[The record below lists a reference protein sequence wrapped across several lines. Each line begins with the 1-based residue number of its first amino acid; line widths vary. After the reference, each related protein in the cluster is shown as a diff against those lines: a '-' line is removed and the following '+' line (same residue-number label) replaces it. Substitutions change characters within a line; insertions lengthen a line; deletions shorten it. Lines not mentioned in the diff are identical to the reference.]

1 MSNLLSIH
9 NSKNQIGIGTN
20 SISVSSSL
28 TIKEDSKKYIV
39 FNTGNNSIDTYRPI
53 ELEETTT
60 LSTVKTHSI
69 SSPKLLY
76 ISSNSIINSLS
87 FSSSANTHLMVSNVG
102 VLGFV
107 DRTGPTMIITS
118 TTSGIT
124 NGITTNNS
132 FILLTFTSNKTITN
146 FTSEKIIVS
155 NGSISNFSATSSTVY
170 TAKFTPS
177 SDGVC
182 AISVGV
188 NTFTDVNGNNN
199 TETTQ
204 FNWTYDSIAP
214 TITSVTSTTTNNS
227 YGVGNSIN
235 ITLTFTKNVTL
246 SGGNI
251 LVTLETG
258 TTDRIVSISSVSD
271 STTAVGTYIV
281 QAGDTSSDLTVKTIG
296 LSGGT
301 LQDIAGNAMIFN
313 IGTNLAASSAIVI
326 DTTAPTITSIT
337 STTNNGSYKVGDPD
351 INITINFSESV
362 TLTGS
367 ILVTLETGTTDRTVS
382 ISDFSNLTTKAGTYQ
397 IIAGDTTSALTVKTI
412 ELVSGATL
420 KDAAGNDISSF
431 NIGTN
436 LTASSS
442 IIIDTIA
449 PTITSVTSTTVNGT
463 YGIGDSIN
471 ITINFS
477 ENVTLTSGTITITLE
492 TGTTDRTVT
501 INSVSNSNTASGN
514 YTVQAGDTSSD
525 LTVKTI
531 AISVPESLED
541 ITGNAMS
548 SFDIGTNLAASSA
561 IVIDSTA
568 PTITTGPSLTSSNSY
583 STLATSSDTVTLT
596 FTTSETIKTPTISIN
611 GQTPSISSSG
621 NTWTATYSPQTTHN
635 VGPILYS
642 ITYEDLAGNSGSTI
656 SNTTSTI
663 AHYETNDLR
672 HYMWKQ
678 NLQTGS
684 EARGSVG
691 YTYLRGYFQFH
702 SSLAYAF
709 AEDSS
714 WGGDGFYVGI
724 PGVSTIVWE
733 SAGMSGDNDIPPQ
746 RNTSTGKAYI
756 FKIVFDQRNV
766 SGGTDYR
773 TYVDTPLANVNY
785 RIYCTRYSLNTSS
798 TTVLT
803 TSLHTEVGTQH
814 PWFTVSSNYI
824 TQKRRTFT
832 NTQKLKITRSTKST
846 GSTFGGYWNINL
858 HDIIGHNN
866 SSHIYKV
873 SLISLSTFNYNNK
886 YGYLLTDIPAGHTYD
901 RYSTHGGQSYYGNT
915 FSYDDDFDLLTGYG
929 GNFF

>member
-1 MSNLLSIH
+1 MYILYMSNLLSIH

-28 TIKEDSKKYIV
+28 TIKENSKRYIV

-281 QAGDTSSDLTVKTIG
+281 QSGDISNALTVNSIG

-301 LQDIAGNAMIFN
+301 LQDIAGNDMIFN
-313 IGTNLAASSAIVI
+313 IGTNLEASSAIVI

-382 ISDFSNLTTKAGTYQ
+382 ISDFSNLTTTTGNYE

-442 IIIDTIA
+442 IIIDTTA
-449 PTITSVTSTTVNGT
+449 PTVTNIINNSTSTLAKAGVEVTLTITANEAISQPTVIFNSGNTSVTNSTIYSG
-463 YGIGDSIN
+463 
-471 ITINFS
+471 
-477 ENVTLTSGTITITLE
+477 SGT
-492 TGTTDRTVT
+492 
-501 INSVSNSNTASGN
+501 
-514 YTVQAGDTSSD
+514 
-525 LTVKTI
+525 
-531 AISVPESLED
+531 
-541 ITGNAMS
+541 
-548 SFDIGTNLAASSA
+548 
-561 IVIDSTA
+561 
-568 PTITTGPSLTSSNSY
+568 
-583 STLATSSDTVTLT
+583 
-596 FTTSETIKTPTISIN
+596 
-611 GQTPSISSSG
+611 
-621 NTWTATYSPQTTHN
+621 TWTAKYTVHTNDTDGN
-635 VGPILYS
+635 VT
-642 ITYEDLAGNSGSTI
+642 ITVTATDLAGNS
-656 SNTTSTI
+656 TTSTSI
-663 AHYETNDLR
+663 A
-672 HYMWKQ
+672 
-678 NLQTGS
+678 S
-684 EARGSVG
+684 GSV
-691 YTYLRGYFQFH
+691 TVDTTAPVL
-702 SSLAYAF
+702 SSV
-709 AEDSS
+709 SS
-714 WGGDGFYVGI
+714 IGTTTDTTPNLTFSTTEIGTLTTTISQGFSSG
-724 PGVSTIVWE
+724 S
-733 SAGMSGDNDIPPQ
+733 SASI
-746 RNTSTGKAYI
+746 TSTGSNTITFATLSNATYSGKTITLTDGAG
-756 FKIVFDQRNV
+756 NV
-766 SGGTDYR
+766 SNILTIPTFIIATNPYGTTDIRYYNWIQDQQLSGVTRGDVGYVRILGGRDSNPGNLYSSSHAASLPGSFEDWNISVNNQ
-773 TYVDTPLANVNY
+773 TYDFGYIVKPNPALPNTKQPTYSNYDNGPTWGQGYNNY
-785 RIYCTRYSLNTSS
+785 RY
-798 TTVLT
+798 
-803 TSLHTEVGTQH
+803 
-814 PWFTVSSNYI
+814 
-824 TQKRRTFT
+824 
-832 NTQKLKITRSTKST
+832 KITRQSNGNFTIENPWQGLHFDTYHIT
-846 GSTFGGYWNINL
+846 GSSTQWEFIKHSSNATNGDPLWRIRITSTDSNGKYLSIRTYQETDYWW
-858 HDIIGHNN
+858 
-866 SSHIYKV
+866 V
-873 SLISLSTFNYNNK
+873 
-886 YGYLLTDIPAGHTYD
+886 YGYHGYG
-901 RYSTHGGQSYYGNT
+901 YSTVLNQR
-915 FSYDDDFDLLTGYG
+915 TGWSKQLWRLE
-929 GNFF
+929 FV

>member
-28 TIKEDSKKYIV
+28 TIKENSKRYIV

-281 QAGDTSSDLTVKTIG
+281 QSGDISNALTVNSIG

-301 LQDIAGNAMIFN
+301 LQDIAGNDMIFN
-313 IGTNLAASSAIVI
+313 IGTNLEASSAIVI

-382 ISDFSNLTTKAGTYQ
+382 ISDFSNLTTTTGNYE

-442 IIIDTIA
+442 IIIDTTA

-635 VGPILYS
+635 VGLILYS

-691 YTYLRGYFQFH
+691 YTYLRGYLQFATTMLLYGYNEAP
-702 SSLAYAF
+702 SDGGQDIYAKNI
-709 AEDSS
+709 DSTNN
-714 WGGDGFYVGI
+714 WI
-724 PGVSTIVWE
+724 
-733 SAGMSGDNDIPPQ
+733 ADNVPQ
-746 RNTSTGKAYI
+746 RDSTVAKVYI

-766 SGGTDYR
+766 SSGTDYR
-773 TYVDTPLANVNY
+773 TDVNTALVNVNY
-785 RIYCTRYSLNTSS
+785 RIYGSSHSLNTSN
-798 TTVLT
+798 TPDTQT
-803 TSLHTEVGTQH
+803 NHHEVGTQH
-814 PWFTVSSNYI
+814 PWFLVSSNGVSE
-824 TQKRRTFT
+824 TRRTLT
-832 NTQKLKITRSTKST
+832 NTQKLKITRSTKS
-846 GSTFGGYWNINL
+846 GSGTFAGYWNITTQ
-858 HDIIGHNN
+858 DSVGHSGSA
-866 SSHIYKV
+866 SSHKI
-873 SLISLSTFNYNNK
+873 SLIAFSPYNYNNQ
-886 YGYLLTDIPAGHTYD
+886 YGYINTDMPTGHTYSH
-901 RYSTHGGQSYYGNT
+901 YSTYGAGANWGST
-915 FSYDDDFDLLTGYG
+915 HSSDEDFDLLTGHG